1 MIAIAAILVATVLV
15 GGQPGAS
22 VEAEAKAI
30 ESLVVAPCCFRQQ
43 VSEHQ
48 SAAADETR
56 KDIRAR
62 LSRGETRQQI
72 LAAYVAQHGERILAS
87 PAPAGF
93 SLSLYVL
100 PVVILLLTVGVLA
113 GMIGRFVRGRAAPAP
128 AGVAGGPAPDV
139 IAERRL
145 DDELRDLD

>member
-1 MIAIAAILVATVLV
+1 MSPVAALLITALMA
-15 GGQPGAS
+15 GGQAAPPM
-22 VEAEAKAI
+22 EPEAKAI
-30 ESLVVAPCCFRQQ
+30 ETLLVAPCCFRQQ

-62 LSRGETRQQI
+62 LSRGATREQI
-72 LAAYVAQHGERILAS
+72 LAAYVSQHGERILAS
-87 PAPAGF
+87 PPPAGF

-100 PVVILLLTVGVLA
+100 PVVILITTVGVLA
-113 GMIGRFVRGRAAPAP
+113 GMIGRFVRDRAAPSLAP
-128 AGVAGGPAPDV
+128 VGGGPAPDCA
-139 IAERRL
+139 AERRL